1 MNEEHEA
8 VRELLGAYVL
18 GGLDPEDRRRFEEHL
33 GRCAEC
39 REELSGYAGLP
50 GLLHRAGPPPEPI
63 EPSEPE
69 WAKLI
74 EKARTE
80 RAAPP
85 RKRRW
90 LLAVAAV
97 VLLGVGSLGGMAAV
111 SWEPEGADLVAA
123 AGVTSHGH
131 GKLESRPWGTAVS
144 LHVENLPPD
153 DHFVAWVVA
162 RDGRTEQAATWSRTP
177 TGEARLSGAS
187 AIPRDQVSHLLVTT
201 GSGHPLLEMR
211 V

>member
-1 MNEEHEA
+1 MNEEHAE
-8 VRELLGAYVL
+8 VRRLLGAYVL
-18 GGLDPEDRRRFEEHL
+18 GGLDPEERRRFEEHL
-33 GRCAEC
+33 GHCAEC

-85 RKRRW
+85 RSRRW

-97 VLLGVGSLGGMAAV
+97 VLLGVGTLGGMAAV
-111 SWEPEGADLVAA
+111 SWESQGSELVAA
-123 AGVTSHGH
+123 AGVASHGH

-153 DHFVAWVVA
+153 DRFVAWVVA
-162 RDGRTEQAATWSRTP
+162 RDGRAEQAATWSRTP
-177 TGEARLSGAS
+177 TSEARLSGAS
-187 AIPRDQVSHLLVTT
+187 AIPRDQVSLLLVTT
-201 GSGHPLLEMR
+201 GTGRPLLEMR